1 MDDKVDKYDYLLG
14 AFIGIFAGIMDV
26 LFVGKPGDSML
37 GNWTDKKTNDIV
49 MKYAQ
54 WKGYTPKNGEPNLQ
68 NAVQF
73 LERAYPVNYD
83 HGNFAYDTEEPPFE
97 IFRP

>member
-54 WKGYTPKNGEPNLQ
+54 WKGYTPKTGSQ
-68 NAVQF
+68 ICRMQC
-73 LERAYPVNYD
+73 
-83 HGNFAYDTEEPPFE
+83 NFWKEH
-97 IFRP
+97 IL